1 MPLHSLSTELLRKVM
16 DALPDGVL
24 LVTDQ
29 GKMLFTNQRFR
40 ELWGIP
46 KEVGL
51 EDEGRALMQYALSK
65 VVDPKG
71 FVELIERLH
80 KTDSRMED
88 EVLLRDGKVYRR
100 RTVSFDDFFYGRTRI
115 WIFTDITDIKYSHLD
130 SLTGLRNR
138 NSFESHF
145 PNIAHHASDELMIGI
160 ALFDIDHFKLFND
173 TYGHAAG
180 DEVLRKIG
188 EIICAHMQRSSD
200 AGYRVGGEEFFI
212 KTSGRDRED
221 MLKLIDS
228 IRTAVESLAIP
239 HEANPPYNRVT
250 ISCGFGIAAEPLDS
264 EAIYREVDNALYQS
278 KAKGRNQVSLV
289 ELNSRQ

>member
-29 GKMLFTNQRFR
+29 GQMLFTNQRFR

-46 KEVGL
+46 KDVSL
-51 EDEGRALMQYALSK
+51 DDEGRALMQYALSK

-71 FVELIERLH
+71 FVEEIERLH
-80 KTDSRMED
+80 KTDLTMED
-88 EVLLRDGKVYRR
+88 EVLLTDGKIYRR
-100 RTVSFDDFFYGRTRI
+100 RSVSFEDFFYGRTRI
-115 WIFTDITDIKYSHLD
+115 WIFTDISDIKNSHID
-130 SLTGLRNR
+130 SLTGLWNR
-138 NSFESHF
+138 NTFEKHF
-145 PNIAHHASDELMIGI
+145 ASITQKAHEEFLVGI
-160 ALFDIDHFKLFND
+160 ALFDIDHFKPFND

-188 EIICAHMQRSSD
+188 EIICTHLQRSSD

-212 KTSGRDRED
+212 KTSGRDKEE

-228 IRTAVESLAIP
+228 IRTAVESLSIP

-250 ISCGFGIAAEPLDS
+250 ISCGFGIASQPLDS
-264 EAIYREVDNALYQS
+264 DVIYREVDNALYNS

-289 ELNSRQ
+289 ELSSRQ